1 MPEITEREQMS
12 IATATEVRTKKVSKV
27 VVEQVKELV
36 NIRAEVKAL
45 EGQAKKVVAV
55 LEKEFEK
62 DDTAKTSAF
71 DTLIHHNIEV
81 ARLDWRS
88 RTNFNLDAFKVAFTN
103 LVVATHPEL
112 ADSLDTMLAEAT
124 AEAQS
129 QTIYTTLTTLYK

>member
-12 IATATEVRTKKVSKV
+12 TTLATEVRTKKVSKV

-45 EGQAKKVVAV
+45 EGQAKKVVTA
-55 LEKEFEK
+55 LEKEFGK
-62 DDTAKTSAF
+62 DDVAKTSEF

-112 ADSLDTMLAEAT
+112 ADSLEVMLADAV